1 MSSRDF
7 GFQRGPPVHP
17 RGPRKKQVPVM
28 AGCAHSV
35 CMSRPAP
42 TCEVLGRGEIT
53 DANLKQNTNPET
65 HEINTNEK
73 GCPPRLPMEMQLQ
86 IQDQKLQV

>member
-1 MSSRDF
+1 MEQSKIIDTLETY
-7 GFQRGPPVHP
+7 HTLL
-17 RGPRKKQVPVM
+17 
-28 AGCAHSV
+28 
-35 CMSRPAP
+35 PAP
-42 TCEVLGRGEIT
+42 AREVLGRGEVE

-73 GCPPRLPMEMQLQ
+73 GCTPRLLMKMQLQ